1 MVTPSA
7 IELHIEE
14 LVLHGFS
21 PHNSADLGAA
31 VEREI
36 VRLLQVQGLPSGLID
51 EANVSVDHLNA
62 GSFNVM
68 PHNKA
73 AAVGAQIAQS
83 VYTSFTK

>member
-36 VRLLQVQGLPSGLID
+36 VRLLQVQGLPSRLTA
-51 EANVSVDHLNA
+51 EANVERLNA
-62 GSFNVM
+62 GSFNLHATAGTEVLGQDIA
-68 PHNKA
+68 KA
-73 AAVGAQIAQS
+73 
-83 VYTSFTK
+83 VYTGFPK